1 MTGFMGMKSW
11 SLCSLFT
18 VAASS
23 DCPNRYKEDGS
34 SG

>member
-1 MTGFMGMKSW
+1 MTGFMSMKLW
-11 SLCSLFT
+11 SLRSLFT
-18 VAASS
+18 VAASP